1 MIAMSQIRGMSSVD
15 ESITLLPSDMGNS
28 RIRILKEPIKF
39 SDASTKDYVDNGNRR
54 LEQLVDSTNTIIKF
68 LEGIVF
74 DKRYIKKITLNAAAT
89 DLRTILS
96 NVVRIVGVEVSE
108 AGNLKLGFDDL
119 GRFENSKQNIT
130 INITRPE
137 GQYINLTSSHGT

>member
-39 SDASTKDYVDNGNRR
+39 SGASTKDYVDNGNRR

-89 DLRTILS
+89 DLSTILS
-96 NVVRIVGVEVSE
+96 NVVRIVGVEVR
-108 AGNLKLGFDDL
+108 KVRKFPVKI
-119 GRFENSKQNIT
+119 R
-130 INITRPE
+130 
-137 GQYINLTSSHGT
+137 